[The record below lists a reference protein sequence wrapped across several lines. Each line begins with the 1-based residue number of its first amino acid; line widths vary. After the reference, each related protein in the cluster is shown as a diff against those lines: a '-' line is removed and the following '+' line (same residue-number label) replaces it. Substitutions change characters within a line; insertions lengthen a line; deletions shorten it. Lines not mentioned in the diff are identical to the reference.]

1 MVSHFY
7 GTVKTETNVLLYRK
21 KLESDF
27 SENSIRGRDHE
38 HFNRTTNSVQYTHST
53 VTVKKTTLHH
63 ANFTL
68 AT

>member
-38 HFNRTTNSVQYTHST
+38 RYPAPEYDVNYERPLTPSN
-53 VTVKKTTLHH
+53 
-63 ANFTL
+63 
-68 AT
+68 